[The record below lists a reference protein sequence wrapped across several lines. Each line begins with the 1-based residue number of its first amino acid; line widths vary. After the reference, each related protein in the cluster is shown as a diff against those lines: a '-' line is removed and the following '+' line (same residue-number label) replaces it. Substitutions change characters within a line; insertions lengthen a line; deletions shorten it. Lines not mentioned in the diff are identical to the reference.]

1 MDKRNTH
8 TQGCTVLFLQYGIR
22 RRKKPIALV
31 RKKYLYQRNDD
42 YYTVEHFCIILDGKE
57 KVFRKTNT
65 I

>member
-1 MDKRNTH
+1 MYGFVFTIWDKKK
-8 TQGCTVLFLQYGIR
+8 
-22 RRKKPIALV
+22 KKPIALV